1 MGMSVVTEQNT
12 YLNFINGEWVKS
24 QSGDMV
30 KVENP
35 ADVNDIV
42 GYVQNS
48 TAEDVERAVAAANEA
63 KTAWRKLTG
72 AERGQYLYK
81 TADIMERRLEEIAA
95 CATREMGKTL
105 PEAKGETAR
114 GLPFCAITPERA
126 CEKRVTSFRLLTKTR
141 SCLPPVFR
149 SVWSA

>member
-1 MGMSVVTEQNT
+1 MSVIMEQNT
-12 YLNFINGEWVKS
+12 YLHFINGEWVKS

-72 AERGQYLYK
+72 
-81 TADIMERRLEEIAA
+81 RRARPILIQNSGYHGAA
-95 CATREMGKTL
+95 LGGNRHLCNA
-105 PEAKGETAR
+105 
-114 GLPFCAITPERA
+114 
-126 CEKRVTSFRLLTKTR
+126 
-141 SCLPPVFR
+141 
-149 SVWSA
+149 

>member
-1 MGMSVVTEQNT
+1 MGMSVITEQNT

-30 KVENP
+30 KVVNP

-72 AERGQYLYK
+72 PSGANFIQNSGYYGAALGRH
-81 TADIMERRLEEIAA
+81 RRLRN
-95 CATREMGKTL
+95 T
-105 PEAKGETAR
+105 
-114 GLPFCAITPERA
+114 
-126 CEKRVTSFRLLTKTR
+126 
-141 SCLPPVFR
+141 
-149 SVWSA
+149 